1 VPKEGSAADGR
12 PAPEEKI
19 PPRVNAAKATIL
31 LVEDEESVRRVVVK
45 YLTASGFRIIAAENA
60 RSAEPLWREHLP
72 QIDLLLTD
80 VVLPDGMNGRQL
92 AEVLLREKPDLRVIF
107 TSGFN
112 MELAGPNQR
121 LRPGISFIAKPYR
134 PDQLLEA
141 VHSSLNTQP

>member
-1 VPKEGSAADGR
+1 MS
-12 PAPEEKI
+12 
-19 PPRVNAAKATIL
+19 AAKATIL

-60 RSAEPLWREHLP
+60 RSAEPLWREHSR

-92 AEVLLREKPDLRVIF
+92 AEALLREKPELRVIF

-112 MELAGPNQR
+112 MELTGPTPQP
-121 LRPGISFIAKPYR
+121 RPGISFVPKPYR

-141 VHSSLNTQP
+141 VHHSLNSPA